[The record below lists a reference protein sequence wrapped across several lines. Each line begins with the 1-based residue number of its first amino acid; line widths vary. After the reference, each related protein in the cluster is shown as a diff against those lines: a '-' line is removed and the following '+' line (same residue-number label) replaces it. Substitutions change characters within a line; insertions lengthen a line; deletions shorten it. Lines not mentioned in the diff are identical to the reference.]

1 MWGLDSTQLSGMW
14 DWSKLKTDVKTYG
27 VCNSLFT
34 AQMPVASSAKITGS
48 FEMTEPAHSALFN
61 RRVVGGEIMIVNK
74 YLIND
79 FEKIG
84 KKYVCMFCRED
95 YADEIDNTYEDE
107 DTDDTKSDE
116 ADY

>member
-1 MWGLDSTQLSGMW
+1 MKKCFYCS
-14 DWSKLKTDVKTYG
+14 
-27 VCNSLFT
+27 
-34 AQMPVASSAKITGS
+34 
-48 FEMTEPAHSALFN
+48 EMIDIQSD
-61 RRVVGGEIMIVNK
+61 
-74 YLIND
+74 D

>member
-1 MWGLDSTQLSGMW
+1 MKKCFYCS
-14 DWSKLKTDVKTYG
+14 
-27 VCNSLFT
+27 
-34 AQMPVASSAKITGS
+34 
-48 FEMTEPAHSALFN
+48 EMIDIQSD
-61 RRVVGGEIMIVNK
+61 
-74 YLIND
+74 D

-116 ADY
+116 SDY

>member
-1 MWGLDSTQLSGMW
+1 MKKCFYCS
-14 DWSKLKTDVKTYG
+14 
-27 VCNSLFT
+27 
-34 AQMPVASSAKITGS
+34 
-48 FEMTEPAHSALFN
+48 EM
-61 RRVVGGEIMIVNK
+61 
-74 YLIND
+74 INIQSDD

>member
-1 MWGLDSTQLSGMW
+1 MKKCFYCS
-14 DWSKLKTDVKTYG
+14 
-27 VCNSLFT
+27 
-34 AQMPVASSAKITGS
+34 
-48 FEMTEPAHSALFN
+48 EMIDIQSD
-61 RRVVGGEIMIVNK
+61 
-74 YLIND
+74 D

-116 ADY
+116 ADH

>member
-1 MWGLDSTQLSGMW
+1 MKKCFYCSEMIDIQ
-14 DWSKLKTDVKTYG
+14 TD
-27 VCNSLFT
+27 
-34 AQMPVASSAKITGS
+34 
-48 FEMTEPAHSALFN
+48 
-61 RRVVGGEIMIVNK
+61 
-74 YLIND
+74 D

-116 ADY
+116 SDF